1 LLDLEHAQVGGY
13 GLAASAG
20 ISFDTTPYS
29 RGAGLAFGA
38 RLGVSRLR
46 YSVAGDDGVRLGV
59 ASASAVSAMATA
71 SGFVA
76 ISGRVGLLVDASLG
90 SALHT
95 VEIQENN
102 RSISALNGILLSS
115 ALGVTAQF

>member
-1 LLDLEHAQVGGY
+1 
-13 GLAASAG
+13 
-20 ISFDTTPYS
+20 
-29 RGAGLAFGA
+29 
-38 RLGVSRLR
+38 
-46 YSVAGDDGVRLGV
+46 
-59 ASASAVSAMATA
+59 MATA